1 MRYRMAVVSGLSM
14 IPTLAPGERLLVRLD
29 GPIVLGDIV
38 VFERVNQF
46 DIKRI
51 LRIEADGVF
60 VQGDNDQVSTDSR
73 TYGLIPHDNV
83 IGVATYRLWPKPGR
97 IKQG

>member
-1 MRYRMAVVSGLSM
+1 MAVVSGLSM

-38 VFERVNQF
+38 VFKRATQF
-46 DIKRI
+46 DVKRV
-51 LRIEADGVF
+51 LHIEAEGVF
-60 VQGDNDQVSTDSR
+60 VQGDNELVSTDSR
-73 TYGLIPHDNV
+73 SYGLIPFDDV
-83 IGVATYRLWPKPGR
+83 LGAASYRLWPKPGR

>member
-1 MRYRMAVVSGLSM
+1 MRYRIAVVSGLSM

-29 GPIVLGDIV
+29 GPIVIGDIA
-38 VFERVNQF
+38 VFKRADQF
-46 DIKRI
+46 EVKRI
-51 LRIEADGVF
+51 ARIEAEGVF
-60 VQGDNDQVSTDSR
+60 VQGDNDLASTDSR
-73 TYGLIPHDNV
+73 TYGLVPHDDV

>member
-1 MRYRMAVVSGLSM
+1 MAVVSGLSM

-29 GPIVLGDIV
+29 GPIVIGDIV
-38 VFERVNQF
+38 VFQRANQF
-46 DIKRI
+46 DVKRI
-51 LRIEADGVF
+51 LRIEVEGLF

-73 TYGLIPHDNV
+73 AYGLIPHDNV

>member
-29 GPIVLGDIV
+29 GPIVIGDIV
-38 VFERVNQF
+38 VFERANQF
-46 DIKRI
+46 DVKRI

-73 TYGLIPHDNV
+73 AYGLIPHDDV
-83 IGVATYRLWPKPGR
+83 LGIATYRLWPQPGR

>member
-14 IPTLAPGERLLVRLD
+14 IPTLAPGERLLVRQD

-38 VFERVNQF
+38 VFEHATQF

-51 LRIEADGVF
+51 LRIESNGVF
-60 VQGDNDQVSTDSR
+60 VLGDNDQVSTDSR
-73 TYGLIPHDNV
+73 TYGLIPHDDV
-83 IGVATYRLWPKPGR
+83 LGSVTYRLWPKPGR

>member
-1 MRYRMAVVSGLSM
+1 M

-38 VFERVNQF
+38 VFNREQQF

-51 LRIEADGVF
+51 LRIEADGIF
-60 VQGDNDQVSTDSR
+60 VQGDNDLVSTDSR
-73 TYGLIPHDNV
+73 TYGLIPHENV
-83 IGVATYRLWPKPGR
+83 IGVATYRLWPKPGL
-97 IKQG
+97 IKG